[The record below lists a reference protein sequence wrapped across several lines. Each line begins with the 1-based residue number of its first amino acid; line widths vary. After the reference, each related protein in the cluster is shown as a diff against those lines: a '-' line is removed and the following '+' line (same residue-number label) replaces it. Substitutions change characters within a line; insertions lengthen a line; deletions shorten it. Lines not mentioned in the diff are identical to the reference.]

1 METEKNNNRRRNMK
15 GWSLGGVRHKNGCWI
30 CLSDRGGGEAKIYS
44 QGGRENRRE
53 GGREGGLGAIKNIVP
68 RIFLLFSCLFLS
80 FFSLFLLF
88 PIFSSSLC
96 LNWPFRSFLPSS
108 SLPCFTSQPFCA
120 VPIFFFSSF
129 PAIPLPPLVS
139 FSSCRSLSPPLPFL
153 SAVVSVRERVSGSR
167 AIQVGN
173 KSLTPR
179 RKRGVWAG
187 MAGRR

>member
-53 GGREGGLGAIKNIVP
+53 GGREGSVPLKILFLGSSSSFPV
-68 RIFLLFSCLFLS
+68 SSFLS
-80 FFSLFLLF
+80 FPFSFCSPFSPPPSVSTGPSVPSF
-88 PIFSSSLC
+88 PPPPSLVLP
-96 LNWPFRSFLPSS
+96 LNPFVPFPS
-108 SLPCFTSQPFCA
+108 
-120 VPIFFFSSF
+120 FFSSF